1 MEDHELTKLLEQ
13 LHHEIERTKTVD
25 DKEKELLRDLGA
37 HIDELLGRTPSDRIA
52 PSPFTLQ
59 LLEETIDQFE
69 ATHPTLT
76 ATLSKLFAVLSNAGI

>member
-25 DKEKELLRDLGA
+25 EKEKELLRDLSA
-37 HIDELLGRTPSDRIA
+37 HITELLEHSAGGRKN
-52 PSPFTLQ
+52 PSPSTLQ
-59 LLEETIDQFE
+59 LLEETINHFE
-69 ATHPTLT
+69 TTHPTLT

>member
-25 DKEKELLRDLGA
+25 EKEKELLRDLGA
-37 HIDELLGRTPSDRIA
+37 HIDELLDRTPGGRKN
-52 PSPFTLQ
+52 PNPTTLQ
-59 LLEETIDQFE
+59 LLEETINQFE
-69 ATHPTLT
+69 TSHPTLT